1 MAGIF
6 TRPAITEILNNAD
19 LTPQQRADEIFSLY
33 GRAIDD
39 GFVTRKAA
47 ETAQNAAIDAAKA
60 EWEKAQPKVDVKQT
74 EEYKALE
81 TQFGDYKTR
90 EAARRSDD
98 FKDVKP
104 KFFDMVYDK
113 IDRAEGA
120 KPISEQLAE
129 MKKDTEEFFIP
140 AEQPDPKKPLFG
152 AGTSGT
158 MPKGDEGA
166 IAAMAKA
173 WGLPGAKQ

>member
-6 TRPAITEILNNAD
+6 TRSEITKIINNSE
-19 LTPQQRADEIFSLY
+19 LTPEQRTDEIFSLY
-33 GRAIDD
+33 GRAVDD

-47 ETAQNAAIDAAKA
+47 ETAQNAAIEAAKA
-60 EWEKAQPKVDVKQT
+60 EWEKAQQKPNVKES

-81 TQFGDYKTR
+81 SDFDNYKVR
-90 EAARRSDD
+90 ETARRSDD

-104 KFFDMVYDK
+104 KFFDTVYDR

-120 KPISEQLAE
+120 KPISEQLAG
-129 MKKDTEEFFIP
+129 MKTDFEEWFNP
-140 AEQPDPKKPLFG
+140 AETPTPKQPQFG
-152 AGTSGT
+152 ASTSGT

-166 IAAMAKA
+166 VAAMAKA
-173 WGLPGAKQ
+173 WGLPTAKK